1 MTEGGGKV
9 KVQREHEGKATEN
22 ETNGWKIS
30 ESKIERTR
38 EENMNNCWWIC
49 LRSGHMFD
57 LQFITL
63 WQSRPEIMIKLYSPK
78 LSWSLLFLQIM
89 PMQIQ
94 KQQ

>member
-49 LRSGHMFD
+49 LRSGHM
-57 LQFITL
+57 L
-63 WQSRPEIMIKLYSPK
+63 EIMIKLNSPK

-89 PMQIQ
+89 PMQIH